1 MMRVMLSGR
10 TDLHGD
16 LAVRRDAFREDVRG
30 IAVAISERLWI
41 EKVLVRTEPPSESQ
55 PSDPNLRDELSILLS
70 QGIEDHDLATSLK
83 VELAEFFAK
92 TPPDLGADDEFL
104 ASVRQGDIGAL
115 LQEAASAVGAR
126 LTGDAG

>member
-1 MMRVMLSGR
+1 MESRWPFQSGC
-10 TDLHGD
+10 GS
-16 LAVRRDAFREDVRG
+16 RRFSYGLNRRA
-30 IAVAISERLWI
+30 
-41 EKVLVRTEPPSESQ
+41 ESQ